1 MSIVIVISGDYCHG
15 ADVSAELSKKLG
27 FKIVDDEVYAQ
38 AEQRFKMSR
47 DTVDKTI
54 SDRLSTFAK
63 IGHER
68 EKNTARLRLILS
80 EFTLKD
86 DFILSNWLGHL
97 IPRDI
102 THALKVC
109 VIANL
114 NYRIEN
120 LAGIEDLPAKK
131 ASKTIHKID
140 QEMLSWTRFLFDKPP
155 FDESLYDI
163 FVPMHETPVEEAAGL
178 IIKHAKYDAV
188 RTTRRSQNAAEDFQL
203 AAKARLAL
211 AEAGHDT
218 EVTAEDGVVTIIINE
233 YTVRLEKVADD
244 LTEIVSKVDGV
255 KEIFTKTGKKFTP
268 PPIISFGD
276 LDKPSK
282 VLLVDDEKEFVHT
295 LSERLLTRNFD
306 SSIVYDG
313 EQAIDFIKRDEPEVM
328 VLDLKM
334 PGIDGLEVLRRV
346 KREHPQVEVIILTG
360 HGSDK
365 EENLAN
371 ELGAFAYLQK
381 PVNIDLL
388 AQTMK
393 NAYAKIKQNT
403 AGSQK

>member
-15 ADVSAELSKKLG
+15 AEVSAELSKKLG
-27 FKIVDDEVYAQ
+27 FSIADDDIYAE
-38 AEQRFKMSR
+38 AEKHFKLSR
-47 DTVDKTI
+47 DTVDKTV
-54 SDRLSTFAK
+54 SDRLSAFAR
-63 IGHER
+63 ISNER
-68 EKNTARLRLILS
+68 EKNIARLRLILS
-80 EFTLKD
+80 EFALKD
-86 DFILSNWLGHL
+86 DFIVSSWLGHL

-114 NYRIEN
+114 DYRVEN
-120 LAGIEDLPAKK
+120 LAGSENIPARK
-131 ASKTIHKID
+131 ASKAIHRID
-140 QEMLSWTRFLFDKPP
+140 QEKLAWTRFLFDKPP
-155 FDESLYDI
+155 FDESIYDI
-163 FVPMHETPVEEAAGL
+163 FVPMHETTVEEAVEL
-178 IIKHAKYDAV
+178 IIKHVKYDAV
-188 RTTRRSQNAAEDFQL
+188 RTTKRSQNAAEDFHL

-211 AEAGHDT
+211 AEDGRDT
-218 EVTAEDGVVTIIINE
+218 DVTAEDGVVTIIINE
-233 YTVRLEKVADD
+233 YTVRLEKVSED
-244 LTEIVSKVDGV
+244 LTGIVSKVDGV
-255 KEIFTKTGKKFTP
+255 KEILTKTGKKFIP

-313 EQAIDFIKRDEPEVM
+313 EQAIDFVKRDEPEVM

-334 PGIDGLEVLRRV
+334 PGINGLEVLRRV
-346 KREHPQVEVIILTG
+346 KREHPLVEVIILTG

-365 EENLAN
+365 EETLAN

-393 NAYAKIKQNT
+393 NAYAKIKQN
-403 AGSQK
+403 AGGEGT